1 MDLNNSKEVELLVE
15 NKKLED
21 TIKIIN
27 DEILNYIEKRKEI
40 TNYIKEYRKKFVEE
54 YRDDE
59 DLVIEYFDHE
69 RYVKEEA
76 FKTIDRRLKEL
87 TILKESPYFGRITF
101 SEEGEDF
108 VDNLY
113 IGRFGV
119 TPEGSFDP
127 LVIDWRA
134 PISSLFYNGTTGKA
148 TYTAPAG
155 KIDVDILGRRQY
167 VIKKEKLKGMFDSAT
182 DIKDEILQMV
192 LSENTSEKLKDIITS
207 LQKEQDEIIRK
218 DRNKTIVVNGVA
230 GSGKTTIALHRVA
243 YLLYNHRKQL
253 DGKVLILGPNA
264 IFMEYISQVLPSLG
278 EVGVNQQ
285 SFLEFALGEINE
297 DIDVMTFAKY
307 MEKMLLGNEKFI
319 DSIKAKRSSEYM
331 DRLDKLVLDMNSNY
345 FNIKGLTYFDEE
357 IANREEIQE
366 LFEKHYGYMPL
377 FKRSE
382 KIKRVL
388 ISKLK
393 DKRDEKVRELNKEIT
408 EYKKSLTKEELITEE
423 NDIEFRRRLKIREI
437 VRGLMNSRE
446 ALNSWINK
454 EDVLSLYNKFNNN
467 EKLTI
472 DDLAPILYLMIL
484 LEDKKSSMEMK
495 HVVIDE
501 AQDYSLLQFKVIKNL
516 TRCSSFTIV
525 GDGNQRFIKSEEQ
538 APMLSLGKV
547 LSQDVEVI
555 NLNKS
560 YRSTFEIM
568 EYANKFLKED
578 KIVPIV
584 RNGNK
589 VEEIKSKDLDE
600 TILNIELAIKDYEE
614 KALDSIA
621 IITRNAEEAESLYKK
636 LREKRNIVKFT
647 SENVIY
653 KGGLVIIPSYFAKGL
668 EFDGVIL
675 PEISLKEDKKD
686 NIYEEDL
693 VKYIMATRALHSL
706 KIIKNN

>member
-1 MDLNNSKEVELLVE
+1 MDLNNSKEIELLVE

-27 DEILNYIEKRKEI
+27 DEILNYIAKRKEI

-59 DLVIEYFDHE
+59 DLVVEYFDHE

-101 SEEGEDF
+101 SEEDDEF
-108 VDNLY
+108 IDNLY

-127 LVIDWRA
+127 LIIDWRA
-134 PISSLFYNGTTGKA
+134 PVSSLFYNGTIGEASYK
-148 TYTAPAG
+148 APAG
-155 KIDVDILGRRQY
+155 KIDVNILGRRQY
-167 VIKKEKLKGMFDSAT
+167 IIKKEKLKGMFDSAI
-182 DIKDEILQMV
+182 DIKDEILQLV
-192 LSENTSEKLKDIITS
+192 LSENTSEKLKDVVTT
-207 LQKEQDEIIRK
+207 LQREQDEIIRK
-218 DRNKTIVVNGVA
+218 DRNRTIVVNGVA

-243 YLLYNHRKQL
+243 YLLYNYRKQL
-253 DGKVLILGPNA
+253 GDKVLILGPNA

-285 SFLEFALGEINE
+285 SFLEFALNEINE
-297 DIDVMTFAKY
+297 DIEVMSFAEY
-307 MEKMLLGNEKFI
+307 MEKMLLGDEKFI
-319 DSIKAKRSSEYM
+319 SNIKTKRNSDYM
-331 DRLDKLVLDMNSNY
+331 DRLDKLAINMDSNY
-345 FNIKGLTYFDEE
+345 FKIKPLIYFGEE
-357 IANREEIQE
+357 IVSKEEIQE
-366 LFEKHYGYMPL
+366 LFGKHYGYMPL

-393 DKRDEKVRELNKEIT
+393 DKRDEKVRELNKEIK
-408 EYKKSLTKEELITEE
+408 EYRDSLTKEELTIQE
-423 NDIEFRRRLKIREI
+423 NDIEFRRKLKVREI
-437 VRGLMNSRE
+437 VRELMNARGSLE
-446 ALNSWINK
+446 AWIDK
-454 EDVLSLYNKFNNN
+454 ESIISLYNKFNNN

-484 LEDKKSSMEMK
+484 LEDKKSTMEMK

-501 AQDYSLLQFKVIKNL
+501 AQDYSLLQFKVIKKL
-516 TRCSSFTIV
+516 TGCTSFTIV
-525 GDGNQRFIKSEEQ
+525 GDGNQRFIKSEEE
-538 APMLSLGKV
+538 APMLSLGEI
-547 LSQDVEVI
+547 LHEDVEVI

-578 KIVPIV
+578 KIIPIV

-589 VEEIKSKDLDE
+589 VEKIEVKNLDE
-600 TILNIELAIKDYEE
+600 TILNIEATIKDYEE
-614 KALDSIA
+614 KGLDSIA
-621 IITRNAEEAESLYKK
+621 IITRNAEESEILHKK
-636 LREKRNIVKFT
+636 IREKRNIVKFT

-668 EFDGVIL
+668 EFDGVII
-675 PEISLKEDKKD
+675 PELSSLKEN

-693 VKYIMATRALHSL
+693 VKYIMTTRALHSL
-706 KIIKNN
+706 KIIKKN